1 MPNRPYL
8 FYELTNSICST
19 CLRKVEAKVIIEN
32 EKVYLLKNC
41 LQHGR
46 EKVLISTDVAYYK
59 WCREFIK
66 LSEMPY
72 RTHRL
77 NTAAP
82 MIVGSVR
89 TMSSIAA

>member
-46 EKVLISTDVAYYK
+46 EKVLISTDVAYSGQSAIL
-59 WCREFIK
+59 WSIQTASELPTIK
-66 LSEMPY
+66 SL
-72 RTHRL
+72 
-77 NTAAP
+77 
-82 MIVGSVR
+82 
-89 TMSSIAA
+89 